1 MSMQSHLETAEESVR
16 QALIN
21 ALAEGD
27 DSYLSELFDLLNTVR
42 NLKNK
47 INNTISF
54 TDNTSQWERDK
65 VEYNFSLNSSYLHN
79 DRIGGDLDAL
89 DDIGFGAAGTVP
101 IPNGISEDVISFGD
115 YKESRDDS

>member
-1 MSMQSHLETAEESVR
+1 MQSHLETAEESVR
-16 QALIN
+16 QSLIN

-27 DSYLSELFDLLNTVR
+27 DVYLAELFDLLNSVR
-42 NLKNK
+42 NLKTK

-54 TDNTSQWERDK
+54 TDNTHQWEKDK
-65 VEYNFSLNSSYLHN
+65 IEYNFNLNSSYLNH

-89 DDIGFGAAGTVP
+89 DNIGFGAAGTVP
-101 IPNGISEDVISFGD
+101 VPGGLSEDVISFGD

>member
-101 IPNGISEDVISFGD
+101 IPNGIGEDVISFGD

>member
-16 QALIN
+16 QSLIN

-27 DSYLSELFDLLNTVR
+27 DVYLAELFDLLNSVR
-42 NLKNK
+42 NLKTK

-54 TDNTSQWERDK
+54 TDNTHQWEKDK
-65 VEYNFSLNSSYLHN
+65 IEYNFNPNSSYLNH

-89 DDIGFGAAGTVP
+89 DNIGFGAAGTVP
-101 IPNGISEDVISFGD
+101 VPGGLSEDVISFGD